1 MISMGYKKLSMPF
14 LFQLAYHKKHKK
26 NAFRFCVECA
36 FKAGIR
42 QMKGVMFRGV
52 GSPDASIDKLSRLL
66 AKHVCNMQPTLIP
79 RPAFGAPCPPSPLE
93 TPIPSVEELESPVL
107 HVGCLLKVSAITGGD
122 QHRHPFLFAWGG
134 GFL

>member
-1 MISMGYKKLSMPF
+1 
-14 LFQLAYHKKHKK
+14 
-26 NAFRFCVECA
+26 
-36 FKAGIR
+36 
-42 QMKGVMFRGV
+42 MKGVMFRGV

-79 RPAFGAPCPPSPLE
+79 RLAFGAPCPPSPLE